1 MLIGVTM
8 DFKRYTEYLAVSRM
22 SIIQAFVIGLIVGGL
37 VYVSARVLDMYAL
50 QPLFCQAA
58 DKSYCAATPTVSIV
72 LSSIVFHFLG
82 LVALV
87 RANVLRPLLVV
98 LASFVS
104 LIGFHVWLDG
114 MTWWLAALF
123 ASLLMAFA
131 YVYFTWI
138 NRMSRFGVALALTI
152 LSVVVIRL
160 LVSL

>member
-1 MLIGVTM
+1 M
-8 DFKRYTEYLAVSRM
+8 DFKRYTDYLAVSRM
-22 SIIQAFVIGLIVGGL
+22 SIIQSFVIGLIVGGL
-37 VYVSARVLDMYAL
+37 VYVSARAIDIYAMH
-50 QPLFCQAA
+50 PLFCQAA
-58 DKSYCAATPTVSIV
+58 DRAYCGATPTISIV

-98 LASFVS
+98 LASLVS
-104 LIGFHVWLDG
+104 LIDFHIWLDG
-114 MTWWLAALF
+114 LTWWLAALF

-138 NRMSRFGVALALTI
+138 NRMSQFPVALGLTI
-152 LSVVVIRL
+152 VSVIVIRL